1 MPKAIKANSA
11 AKHAGN
17 SVKVAG
23 DNHKASVPKLARV
36 DIATLNLFNF
46 LAPPAAA
53 YEFDRIYSNEQWQ
66 KKCNWLRHC
75 VTSLEADIIGF
86 QEVFSVDAL
95 RELMA
100 ELGYPHFAVVDSPSC
115 EDYVCRAPVVAIA
128 SRLPLAEV
136 AAVEPDSKAVAAMG
150 LGENFRFG
158 RRVLR
163 ATVSLN
169 DWGMLDI
176 YVLHFKS
183 PRPLFEPEALGE
195 MSAAPRLLAHRAL
208 GSFASRARRGFEAML
223 LYQALLQRRDET
235 ANPMLVM
242 GDFNGGLDAA
252 EFGGFWLEAD
262 AIHGNDRKGAGLGAL
277 TDDAFSRAIG
287 HFALKDASV
296 LFLESQLFD
305 RLLFERQGGRHESEP
320 LEDLSWARRPTH
332 YLGSRGSLL
341 DHILLSQDFD
351 GALAPA
357 RGRVCHFSVFDEHLR
372 TPVYERDSESS
383 DHAALVVGL
392 ELL

>member
-1 MPKAIKANSA
+1 MSKAIKVNSA
-11 AKHAGN
+11 PKHSEPKHASK
-17 SVKVAG
+17 SVKLAG
-23 DNHKASVPKLARV
+23 DNHQASATKLTRV

-86 QEVFSVDAL
+86 QEVFSVD
-95 RELMA
+95 ELKVVMQ
-100 ELGYPHFAVVDSPSC
+100 ELGYPYFAVVDTPSC

-136 AAVEPDSKAVAAMG
+136 VAVEPDPKAVAAMG
-150 LGENFRFG
+150 LGDDFRFG

-223 LYQALLQRRDET
+223 LYQALLQRRDDT

-277 TDDAFSRAIG
+277 TDDAFNRAIA

-305 RLLFERQGGRHESEP
+305 RQGGRHESEP

>member
-1 MPKAIKANSA
+1 MGKRKS
-11 AKHAGN
+11 AGN
-17 SVKVAG
+17 
-23 DNHKASVPKLARV
+23 DTVPLSKPQLARV

-86 QEVFSVDAL
+86 QEVFSVDELKAL
-95 RELMA
+95 MQ
-100 ELGYPHFAVVDSPSC
+100 ELGYPHFAVVDTPGC
-115 EDYVCRAPVVAIA
+115 EDYVCRSPVVAIA

-136 AAVEPDSKAVAAMG
+136 AAVEPDPAALAAMD
-150 LGENFRFG
+150 LNADFRFG

-163 ATVSLN
+163 ATVSLD

-183 PRPLFEPEALGE
+183 QRPLFEPEALGD
-195 MSAAPRLLAHRAL
+195 MKAAPRLLAHRAL
-208 GSFASRARRGFEAML
+208 GSFASSARRGFEAML
-223 LYQALLQRRDET
+223 LYQALINRRDET
-235 ANPMLVM
+235 ANPMVIM
-242 GDFNGGLDAA
+242 GDFNSGLDAA
-252 EFGGFWLEAD
+252 EFRGFWLGAD
-262 AIHGNDRKGAGLGAL
+262 AIHGNDRQVAGLGGL
-277 TDDAFSRAIG
+277 SEQAFSRAIG

-296 LFLESQLFD
+296 LFLESQLF
-305 RLLFERQGGRHESEP
+305 ERQGGGVLGADSM
-320 LEDLSWARRPTH
+320 EDLSWARRPTH

-372 TPVYERDSESS
+372 SPVYERDSESS

>member
-1 MPKAIKANSA
+1 MSKAIKVNSA
-11 AKHAGN
+11 PKHSEPKHASK
-17 SVKVAG
+17 SVKLAG
-23 DNHKASVPKLARV
+23 DNHQASATKLTRV

-75 VTSLEADIIGF
+75 VSSLEADIIGF
-86 QEVFSVDAL
+86 QEVFSVD
-95 RELMA
+95 ELKVLMQ
-100 ELGYPHFAVVDSPSC
+100 ELGYPHFAVVDTPSC

-136 AAVEPDSKAVAAMG
+136 TAVEPDPKAVAAMG
-150 LGENFRFG
+150 LGDDFRFG

-223 LYQALLQRRDET
+223 LYQALLQRRDDT

-277 TDDAFSRAIG
+277 TDDAFNRAIA

-305 RLLFERQGGRHESEP
+305 RQGGRHESEP